1 MSDLPPIRFAN
12 GACLVVNEVTAPSG
26 VKRIV
31 FGDNPEKPM
40 ARLGY
45 REVGRKACF
54 AGMLFK
60 NAPDEYKAGTSILS
74 YFFETA
80 IPELGLNP
88 GETSK
93 IHKPVIALLLARYG
107 LEADTTS
114 EYWSRAGLLVQRV
127 GISRKHPQLHF
138 CEGNEEEFE
147 DEQYQRFYDIVLNRE
162 LPFLYPLKSPSKQ
175 VDVHTSY
182 IP

>member
-12 GACLVVNEVTAPSG
+12 GACLVANEVTAPSG

-80 IPELGLNP
+80 IQKYIN
-88 GETSK
+88 
-93 IHKPVIALLLARYG
+93 LLLLYFWLDMGWKPTQLRNIG
-107 LEADTTS
+107 LVLD
-114 EYWSRAGLLVQRV
+114 YW
-127 GISRKHPQLHF
+127 
-138 CEGNEEEFE
+138 CNE
-147 DEQYQRFYDIVLNRE
+147 
-162 LPFLYPLKSPSKQ
+162 
-175 VDVHTSY
+175 
-182 IP
+182 

>member
-12 GACLVVNEVTAPSG
+12 GACLVANEVTAPSG

-31 FGDNPEKPM
+31 FGDDPEKPI

-80 IPELGLNP
+80 IPELGLHP

-114 EYWSRAGLLVQRV
+114 EYW
-127 GISRKHPQLHF
+127 
-138 CEGNEEEFE
+138 CNE
-147 DEQYQRFYDIVLNRE
+147 
-162 LPFLYPLKSPSKQ
+162 
-175 VDVHTSY
+175 
-182 IP
+182 

>member
-12 GACLVVNEVTAPSG
+12 GACFVANEVTAPSG

-31 FGDNPEKPM
+31 FGDDPEKPM

-80 IPELGLNP
+80 IPELGLHP

-93 IHKPVIALLLARYG
+93 IQTCYCF
-107 LEADTTS
+107 TS
-114 EYWSRAGLLVQRV
+114 G
-127 GISRKHPQLHF
+127 
-138 CEGNEEEFE
+138 
-147 DEQYQRFYDIVLNRE
+147 
-162 LPFLYPLKSPSKQ
+162 
-175 VDVHTSY
+175 
-182 IP
+182 